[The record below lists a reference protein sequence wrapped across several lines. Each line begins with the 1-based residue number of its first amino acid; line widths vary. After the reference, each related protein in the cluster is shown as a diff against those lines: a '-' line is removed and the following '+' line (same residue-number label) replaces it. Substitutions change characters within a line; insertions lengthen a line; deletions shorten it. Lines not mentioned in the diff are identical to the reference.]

1 MLTKAELVD
10 AKEELI
16 NAKSTIQNCEKL
28 AAVCT
33 VLEHLYPE
41 NDIIPEFE
49 DNYSG
54 AVISTN
60 IIGNYGDSEFLSE
73 IEGRDLDE
81 IIPLLD
87 ELITAVQ
94 VVNPRLYASFMR
106 KLVDI

>member
-41 NDIIPEFE
+41 DTIPEFE

-54 AVISTN
+54 AVIPTN
-60 IIGNYGDSEFLSE
+60 IIGSYGDSEFLSE
-73 IEGRDLDE
+73 INGRNLDE

-87 ELITAVQ
+87 ELITAIQ